1 MGKISDTSKYATVTP
16 ASNDLIIGTD
26 VSDSN
31 NTKTFTV
38 GDIAGTDTYMEYF
51 AINSSQLISITNTSD
66 FFLLTA
72 TTNSSVAE
80 LQAATM

>member
-16 ASNDLIIGTD
+16 ASNDLIVGTD

-38 GDIAGTDTYMEYF
+38 GSVGIVGGYVADLDAKFSSQQTLAGT
-51 AINSSQLISITNTSD
+51 Q
-66 FFLLTA
+66 
-72 TTNSSVAE
+72 
-80 LQAATM
+80 